1 MIKNAV
7 IRFFRRFS
15 KLCRS
20 CHGKGAVWYTPKD
33 LRKKRAHTSVMICDC
48 KRCPYCWKEEEA

>member
-7 IRFFRRFS
+7 IRFLRKFS

-20 CHGKGAVWYTPKD
+20 CKGKGVVWYAPYD
-33 LRKKRAHTSVMICDC
+33 IRKKFGKLCDFR
-48 KRCPYCWKEEEA
+48 RCPYC